1 MREGKEGVIAKIAQ
15 ENNLSSKG
23 FNIEEIAW
31 LKKKDSPMGATT
43 SLGVWFDSAEAAEW
57 AIQDGMLFGPRY
69 VGSIEAYKKKERL
82 CYNCQALG
90 HEAWC
95 CKQRKICGHCAAEHD
110 RRDCLPGS
118 AAYCV
123 DCDGE
128 SPNRSQR
135 VSAKVDHQ
143 LPAIME
149 PLRVLQLNISRSRR
163 EWKP

>member
-1 MREGKEGVIAKIAQ
+1 LREDKEGVIAKIAQ

-95 CKQRKICGHCAAEHD
+95 CKQRKRCGHCATEHD
-110 RRDCLPGS
+110 KRDCLPGS
-118 AAYCV
+118 AAHCV
-123 DCDGE
+123 DCNGNHQTGAKE
-128 SPNRSQR
+128 CLQR
-135 VSAKVDHQ
+135 RITSS
-143 LPAIME
+143 PAIME